1 MNEIKSILEVI
12 RRMKTTVI
20 LILFVVFILF
30 YYKPLITEIV
40 EIKVKKPDEVK
51 KDINNNVLIQQMLN
65 DLLLKYK
72 ADRCYVFQFSNNVM
86 YYDGTHRNHTSMSFE
101 VCANGVS
108 YESKNL
114 QKLPVSLF
122 PVFLQEVMLDNCKY
136 TDIDKM
142 QETSTKIALKKQGIK
157 SLIVAPYFKDGYF
170 VAYIGLDF
178 VKEHN
183 KLKFDYKEFKDKT
196 NEIGNILTQ

>member
-1 MNEIKSILEVI
+1 MNEIKNIIEQLRKAKTIL
-12 RRMKTTVI
+12 
-20 LILFVVFILF
+20 LILLFVSFILF
-30 YYKPLITEIV
+30 YYKPLITEVV